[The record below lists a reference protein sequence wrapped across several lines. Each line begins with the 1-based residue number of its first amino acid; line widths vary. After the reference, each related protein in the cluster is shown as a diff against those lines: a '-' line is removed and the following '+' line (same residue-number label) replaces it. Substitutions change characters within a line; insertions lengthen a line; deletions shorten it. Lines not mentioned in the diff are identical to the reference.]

1 MGHFF
6 FLILIQPILN
16 LLVLMYRFI
25 PDIGIVIILLTVV
38 IRLLLMPS
46 FHKSLKAQKQMSAL
60 QPMLNEVRE
69 KHKNDKEKQAK
80 AIMELYKEQNVS
92 PFGSLLPLLIQLP
105 LLIALYK
112 VFILGLGGKDLQQ
125 YLYSFVH
132 NPGFISPYFL
142 HFVNLAKPNI
152 YLGIVSGAA
161 QFIQSKMMIPPPSKS
176 NDATANALAVQTV
189 YILPLLTVFISLRL
203 PAGLP
208 LYWLVTTLF
217 AVGQQYYIMKTN
229 KVTA

>member
-1 MGHFF
+1 MGHIF

-16 LLVLMYRFI
+16 LLVLLYRYI
-25 PDIGIVIILLTVV
+25 PDIGVVIILLTII

-46 FHKSLKAQKQMSAL
+46 FHKSLKAQKAMTAL
-60 QPMLNEVRE
+60 QPLLNEVRE
-69 KHKNDKEKQAK
+69 KHKDDKEKQAK
-80 AIMELYKEQNVS
+80 AIMDLYREQKVS
-92 PFGSLLPLLIQLP
+92 PFGSIVPLLVQLP

-112 VFILGLGGKDLQQ
+112 VFILGLGGHDLQQ
-125 YLYSFVH
+125 YLYPFVH
-132 NPGFISPYFL
+132 NPGNINPYFL
-142 HFVNLAKPNI
+142 HFVNLGKPNI
-152 YLGIVSGAA
+152 LMGIVAGMA
-161 QFIQSKMMIPPPSKS
+161 QFVQSKMMIPPPNKN

-208 LYWLVTTLF
+208 LYWFVTTLF

-229 KVTA
+229 KANT

>member
-16 LLVLMYRFI
+16 LLVLMYRYI
-25 PDIGIVIILLTVV
+25 PDIGVVIILLTVV

-46 FHKSLKAQKQMSAL
+46 FHKSLKAQKQMTAL

-92 PFGSLLPLLIQLP
+92 PFGSILPLLIQLP

-112 VFILGLGGKDLQQ
+112 VFILGLGGKDLQEF
-125 YLYSFVH
+125 LYPFVH
-132 NPGFISPYFL
+132 NPGTISPYFL
-142 HFVNLAKPNI
+142 HFINLAKPNI
-152 YLGIVSGAA
+152 YLGIVAGAA
-161 QFIQSKMMIPPPSKS
+161 QFIQSKMMIPPPSKN

-229 KVTA
+229 KITT